1 MLFSSAVFLGLY
13 LLISLL
19 DSSSIQRNFSYTY
32 NQIKASDEK
41 IMIFSTQHETIYKS
55 AFEMFK
61 HNIFFWCRSKKIS
74 ESYVLK
80 ISITSKQILIN
91 LSRVPNTST

>member
-61 HNIFFWCRSKKIS
+61 HNIFGVESKKFQ
-74 ESYVLK
+74 K
-80 ISITSKQILIN
+80 AMF
-91 LSRVPNTST
+91 